1 MLVFF
6 AMILIGFYADQPTE
20 TIAMRSMIGA
30 FFGYVATYLALKLAV
45 IVMADAVKYF
55 EPDLQVSQVADNETI
70 NEESQNLI
78 TDRSD
83 SGMSD
88 E

>member
-1 MLVFF
+1 
-6 AMILIGFYADQPTE
+6 MILIGFYADLPTE
-20 TIAMRSMIGA
+20 TIAVRSLLGA
-30 FFGYVATYLALKLAV
+30 VVGFCATFLALKLAV
-45 IVMADAVKYF
+45 IVMTDAVKYF
-55 EPDLQVSQVADNETI
+55 EPELQVSQVADSDAI

-83 SGMSD
+83 SGISD